1 MKKAIL
7 VAALAVL
14 AIVCLTPL
22 VCWFCKI
29 KVTALSIKRDGVDR
43 VDRVDGY
50 YVAVYEQS
58 VYKQTENGIPTLTM
72 GDCSDVTDYDWKHE
86 ETFSCVPYKRFLCF
100 AKEAKAERYHLFN
113 EDKSLVYGTVFV
125 VRSPK
130 GTVHY
135 YYTRTP
141 LIVGVDYANY
151 VATAEYI
158 SFDDGENEIS
168 LDSRYSFSSEID
180 FTTGEHPLYVGGE
193 RVFFSPSDSD

>member
-1 MKKAIL
+1 MKKATIISGFVL
-7 VAALAVL
+7 L

-29 KVTALSIKRDGVDR
+29 KVTALSIKRGGGDR

-50 YVAVYEQS
+50 YVAVYEQT
-58 VYKQTENGIPTLTM
+58 VCGYTENGRPVVSM

-141 LIVGVDYANY
+141 LIVGVYYADY

-158 SFDDGENEIS
+158 SFDDGANEIS

-193 RVFFSPSDSD
+193 RVFFSPSGSD